1 MCNLYLY
8 LDRVDGKIEGVV
20 DDDIVRG
27 GHGAL
32 ADMLRHQEEVVE
44 VPLGDGVVENGS
56 GRRVVQ
62 LLADLVEDPGVD
74 PLLDHDEAEARVV
87 FVADVP
93 EAVAELLRLVSSR
106 Q

>member
-1 MCNLYLY
+1 M
-8 LDRVDGKIEGVV
+8 
-20 DDDIVRG
+20 DDDVVRG

-32 ADMLRHQEEVVE
+32 ADMLRHQKEVVE
-44 VPLGDGVVENGS
+44 VPLGDSVVENCS

-74 PLLDHDEAEARVV
+74 SLLDHDEAEARVV
-87 FVADVP
+87 LVADVP
-93 EAVAELLRLVSSR
+93 EAVAELLSLVGSR

>member
-1 MCNLYLY
+1 M
-8 LDRVDGKIEGVV
+8 
-20 DDDIVRG
+20 DDHVVRG

-74 PLLDHDEAEARVV
+74 SLLDHDEAEARVV
-87 FVADVP
+87 LVADVP
-93 EAVAELLRLVSSR
+93 EAVAELLRLVGSR
-106 Q
+106 K

>member
-1 MCNLYLY
+1 MY

-44 VPLGDGVVENGS
+44 VPLGDGVVEDGS
-56 GRRVVQ
+56 GRRVIQ
-62 LLADLVEDPGVD
+62 LLADLMEDPCVD